1 LRGVAVIIFSS
12 IPFVSLPIPSRKDL
26 ASFCSFATLTMKLFL
41 VALAAIVAVS
51 AAATCDS
58 EGVSNQSQ
66 CDAQCPS
73 CTICTFAEVNGI
85 ATCTCASGNG
95 VEFTCTDV
103 SGFDDISFDDD
114 AFTNLDDFNFD
125 DISFDDVDIGDI
137 RDFYV
142 QLLGEQ
148 CRSAVN
154 SAITKSLFNCL
165 TDATS
170 FDFGFENGFTTSAVD
185 AVCANTCIRT
195 MFSAI
200 TTLADAD
207 CLSFGDVS
215 PFDVSAFEDAED
227 MLSIICAEGG
237 NNFCGVVYG
246 IVGDFVEN
254 GSISTADCQTIV
266 DSGSCLGT
274 VAAAV
279 NDGDIPV
286 DDDSIDTSAIESD
299 LNDACTTNGV
309 SGITNAAQGTVA
321 PANLASSSAS
331 TTVASLVAAVA
342 MVAAAALF

>member
-1 LRGVAVIIFSS
+1 
-12 IPFVSLPIPSRKDL
+12 
-26 ASFCSFATLTMKLFL
+26 
-41 VALAAIVAVS
+41 
-51 AAATCDS
+51 
-58 EGVSNQSQ
+58 
-66 CDAQCPS
+66 
-73 CTICTFAEVNGI
+73 
-85 ATCTCASGNG
+85 
-95 VEFTCTDV
+95 
-103 SGFDDISFDDD
+103 
-114 AFTNLDDFNFD
+114 
-125 DISFDDVDIGDI
+125 
-137 RDFYV
+137 
-142 QLLGEQ
+142 
-148 CRSAVN
+148 
-154 SAITKSLFNCL
+154 
-165 TDATS
+165 
-170 FDFGFENGFTTSAVD
+170 
-185 AVCANTCIRT
+185 
-195 MFSAI
+195 
-200 TTLADAD
+200 
-207 CLSFGDVS
+207 
-215 PFDVSAFEDAED
+215 